1 MQKVVCL
8 LFRWSSLELVLK
20 GKKDKCPAPTFPCF
34 CFVDLLTVFLV
45 QGQRQVSSFWSGQGL
60 TLCVCAMPPRQ
71 RVCAEVGFE
80 DLSVIQPCLVYQSYM
95 SYMSHTAVIWSGAV
109 STRQCYSCST
119 TLPKSCDWLA
129 RTSKRCA
136 ANNSAGCRKI

>member
-34 CFVDLLTVFLV
+34 CFVDLLTDFLV

-60 TLCVCAMPPRQ
+60 TLCVCDAAQ
-71 RVCAEVGFE
+71 AEG
-80 DLSVIQPCLVYQSYM
+80 LRRGRL
-95 SYMSHTAVIWSGAV
+95 
-109 STRQCYSCST
+109 
-119 TLPKSCDWLA
+119 
-129 RTSKRCA
+129 
-136 ANNSAGCRKI
+136 

>member
-20 GKKDKCPAPTFPCF
+20 GKKDTFPCF

-60 TLCVCAMPPRQ
+60 TLCVCDAAQ
-71 RVCAEVGFE
+71 AEG
-80 DLSVIQPCLVYQSYM
+80 LRRGRL
-95 SYMSHTAVIWSGAV
+95 
-109 STRQCYSCST
+109 
-119 TLPKSCDWLA
+119 
-129 RTSKRCA
+129 
-136 ANNSAGCRKI
+136 